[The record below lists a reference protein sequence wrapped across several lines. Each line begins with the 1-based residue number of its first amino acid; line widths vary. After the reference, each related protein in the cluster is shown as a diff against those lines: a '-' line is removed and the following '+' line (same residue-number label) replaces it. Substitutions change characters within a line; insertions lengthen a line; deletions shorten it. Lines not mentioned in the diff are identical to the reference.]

1 VTVDFDA
8 VANRFLGEPGV
19 TEGQMFGMPVLK
31 AGGKVFAG
39 LWEGQLVVKLPA
51 ERVAE
56 LVASGTGAAFAP
68 MAGRTMKEWV
78 LVGSD
83 EELAAEALRFVTR
96 RAA

>member
-1 VTVDFDA
+1 MEFDS

-31 AGGKVFAG
+31 VGGKVFAG

-51 ERVAE
+51 ARVAE
-56 LVASGTGAAFAP
+56 LIAAGNGSPFAP

-78 LVGSD
+78 LVGAD
-83 EELAAEALRFVTR
+83 EERAAEALAFVSGG
-96 RAA
+96 